1 MGKKYYK
8 TPNISIDF
16 LKIRNVIMVSYVVNE
31 GDIGV
36 SFADIFDGSF
46 TDSFGD

>member
-8 TPNISIDF
+8 TPNISIDL
-16 LKIRNVIMVSYVVNE
+16 LKIRDVIMVSYVENE

-36 SFADIFDGSF
+36 SYGDIF
-46 TDSFGD
+46 GD